1 MKKIQTNTKQ
11 NHIYDE
17 VSNSKM
23 KNELNTSNKEID
35 KINDSI
41 DDISQD
47 FINKKLIDLSF
58 LDVM

>member
-11 NHIYDE
+11 NHINDE